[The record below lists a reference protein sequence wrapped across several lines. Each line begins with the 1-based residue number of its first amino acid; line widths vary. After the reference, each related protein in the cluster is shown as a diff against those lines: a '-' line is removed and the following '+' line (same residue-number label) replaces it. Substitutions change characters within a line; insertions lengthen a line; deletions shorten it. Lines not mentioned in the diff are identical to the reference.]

1 METEGSLVSTTFPYP
16 KLARSSQYHQALIPV
31 DPN

>member
-16 KLARSSQYHQALIPV
+16 KQARSSQYHHALLPE